1 MKSMFDIKNP
11 LPFDEKL
18 FNKMSAIAKE
28 SLEEAKK
35 QQYTQSIVLLTSCG
49 GEYCSVITNALS
61 AEKTDEADLIERL
74 IAANDTCVSS
84 ILCMWG
90 DGNIDIPSFAF
101 RKILCELNPD
111 NLNAGILVNTFNGY
125 SAIKLGNT
133 MK

>member
-1 MKSMFDIKNP
+1 MKSMLDIKKP

-61 AEKTDEADLIERL
+61 AEKTDESALIERL
-74 IAANDTCVSS
+74 IAANDTCMSL

-101 RKILCELNPD
+101 RKMLCKLNPD